1 MMRFLLFICTIG
13 VFLFS
18 RGQNV
23 TQNYSDTLY
32 FENFENNTIDLFPQ
46 KFNAFELS
54 IVEDGYYR
62 VKRMDTEGRSMVYL
76 KHPNDLSNYEIDVKY
91 MLTKSSSA
99 SVGGIIFHGQS
110 NPSRAIIVEINSDRQ
125 YRVLKI
131 TNNQE
136 RYILGDPENLGWL
149 KHSAIEKNGENTIT
163 IKTQSEHS
171 DIYMNGTFVNS
182 IYDMQLTK
190 GKIGLF
196 SGPESEIKFNQF
208 LLKNS
213 SNLTDFS
220 NRSSSSGIQK
230 EEPNIEFQEVILIFK
245 TKIDKQQQ
253 TIASLQREVDK
264 YRSMLNYDTTLIA
277 KASELEIQNTFLTY
291 QLDSTTQLLQKN
303 TSRLLYLESLKE
315 DIEKGSNG
323 DLVLNL
329 TQILANLKKEN
340 AAIKKEKSIHEQ
352 ENKKLKE
359 DVKILLREIDRLKNS
374 LPIPE

>member
-1 MMRFLLFICTIG
+1 MRFLLFICTIG

-136 RYILGDPENLGWL
+136 RYILGDPENLGW
-149 KHSAIEKNGENTIT
+149 
-163 IKTQSEHS
+163 
-171 DIYMNGTFVNS
+171 
-182 IYDMQLTK
+182 
-190 GKIGLF
+190 
-196 SGPESEIKFNQF
+196 
-208 LLKNS
+208 
-213 SNLTDFS
+213 
-220 NRSSSSGIQK
+220 
-230 EEPNIEFQEVILIFK
+230 FK
-245 TKIDKQQQ
+245 TF
-253 TIASLQREVDK
+253 S
-264 YRSMLNYDTTLIA
+264 Y
-277 KASELEIQNTFLTY
+277 
-291 QLDSTTQLLQKN
+291 
-303 TSRLLYLESLKE
+303 
-315 DIEKGSNG
+315 
-323 DLVLNL
+323 
-329 TQILANLKKEN
+329 
-340 AAIKKEKSIHEQ
+340 
-352 ENKKLKE
+352 
-359 DVKILLREIDRLKNS
+359 
-374 LPIPE
+374 